1 MVVEFI
7 FHDIVDRIQSK
18 KDKPRFFINELLFKG
33 FLVNS
38 DGVIETRKNNKGK
51 EKKVKQYQLEGR
63 LVGNTQDF
71 YLFDAIKF
79 CLPNNC
85 KWEKLGSNYTLYK
98 KNDEKQKGEKQWDPK
113 GESKEPAI
121 DDDTLE
127 IQNLEKLGRSTS
139 YKVIGNY
146 TAINNLT
153 EKSFDVYSE
162 KLGEKPEY
170 LRVIKCPNIR
180 EKWLIFYIAFSV
192 VIIVLGIASILIC
205 CKAENWNHIISASP
219 NLKIVFYIL
228 SVVFLF
234 ITGFFIVVFWKCLS
248 ACYILIKM
256 KKFGVPKK
264 DPQEPVSG
272 PYLIPRIIQ
281 YMTGTEKVDNLL

>member
-1 MVVEFI
+1 MESIISSILEKPIISSIIGGTILMVVEFI

-98 KNDEKQKGEKQWDPK
+98 KNDEKQKG
-113 GESKEPAI
+113 
-121 DDDTLE
+121 
-127 IQNLEKLGRSTS
+127 
-139 YKVIGNY
+139 
-146 TAINNLT
+146 
-153 EKSFDVYSE
+153 VYSE

>member
-1 MVVEFI
+1 MESIISSILEKPIISSIIGGTILMVVEFI

-98 KNDEKQKGEKQWDPK
+98 NE
-113 GESKEPAI
+113 
-121 DDDTLE
+121 
-127 IQNLEKLGRSTS
+127 
-139 YKVIGNY
+139 
-146 TAINNLT
+146 
-153 EKSFDVYSE
+153 
-162 KLGEKPEY
+162 
-170 LRVIKCPNIR
+170 
-180 EKWLIFYIAFSV
+180 
-192 VIIVLGIASILIC
+192 
-205 CKAENWNHIISASP
+205 
-219 NLKIVFYIL
+219 
-228 SVVFLF
+228 
-234 ITGFFIVVFWKCLS
+234 
-248 ACYILIKM
+248 
-256 KKFGVPKK
+256 
-264 DPQEPVSG
+264 
-272 PYLIPRIIQ
+272 
-281 YMTGTEKVDNLL
+281 